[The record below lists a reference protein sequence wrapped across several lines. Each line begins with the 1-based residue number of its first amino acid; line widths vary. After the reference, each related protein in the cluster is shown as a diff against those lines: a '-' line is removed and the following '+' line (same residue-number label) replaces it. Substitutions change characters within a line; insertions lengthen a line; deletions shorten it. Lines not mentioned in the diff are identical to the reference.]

1 MLVDCAAGM
10 EGGELVRIL
19 FYMEP
24 AVFRANPI
32 YFTPLINCF
41 RCIIN
46 VNRREDVSYALA
58 TSPALLEEY
67 NNWLKHGGLP
77 SIGRY
82 PIDSAAIVEPYDYD
96 RAAYARDLFSG
107 KGKRLAVLR
116 SLLRQIKAD
125 FRPDIVICPTQNSL
139 VQAVFGA
146 QKTLFFERGPL
157 SRWNGRDNFYFDAG
171 GHQVNSV
178 LETEIEH
185 ILESSVPDEDAI
197 AVSARFAQVHR
208 EMSATKDAAAY
219 FEARISEK
227 AKGRRVAIIAHQPED
242 SILVAGGYGY
252 VLTDEFAPRVLR
264 DLPEGWVATAT
275 YHLDNGDKSAFDGYL
290 ENSFDNFVAMPAEL
304 RQFGSDP
311 FAASIDGLITIGSK
325 AAFPPALLGKRVVA
339 YGQSMLRGF
348 SAHSARDID
357 NAPVMSEAQRG
368 RLLAFLSNRYTFSF
382 EECFERT
389 HALLNFFDSFRAA
402 SNKVDFQ
409 LDLAG
414 WSTDRANALFGL

>member
-1 MLVDCAAGM
+1 M
-10 EGGELVRIL
+10 EEGDLVRIL

-46 VNRREDVSYALA
+46 VNRRDDVSYALA

-82 PIDSAAIVEPYDYD
+82 PIDSAAIIEPYDYD

-107 KGKRLAVLR
+107 KGKGLAALRTRLR
-116 SLLRQIKAD
+116 EIKAA

-139 VQAVFGA
+139 IQSVFGP
-146 QKTLFFERGPL
+146 QRTLFFERGPL
-157 SRWNGRDNFYFDAG
+157 PRWNGRDNFYFDVG

-178 LETEIEH
+178 LETEIER
-185 ILESSVPDEDAI
+185 ILETAVPEEDAI
-197 AVSARFAQVHR
+197 AISTRFGQVHR
-208 EMSATKDAAAY
+208 EMSATKDAAKY
-219 FEARISEK
+219 FEARVAEK
-227 AKGRRVAIIAHQPED
+227 AKGRKVAIIAHQPED

-264 DLPEGWVATAT
+264 DLPEDWVATAT
-275 YHLDNGDKSAFDGYL
+275 YHSDNGDKSAFDAYL
-290 ENSFDNFVAMPAEL
+290 ETSFDNFVAMPVEL

-325 AAFPPALLGKRVVA
+325 AAFPPAVLGKRIVA

-348 SAHSARDID
+348 SAHSAKDIGD
-357 NAPVMSEAQRG
+357 APVMSEVQRG

-382 EECFERT
+382 EDCFERT
-389 HALLNFFDSFRAA
+389 HALLNFFDRFRAA
-402 SNKVDFQ
+402 SNKVEFQ
-409 LDLAG
+409 LDLAD
-414 WSTDRANALFGL
+414 WSTERTNALFGL

>member
-1 MLVDCAAGM
+1 M
-10 EGGELVRIL
+10 RIL

-32 YFTPLINCF
+32 YFTPLINTF

-46 VNRREDVSYALA
+46 ANRRDDVSYALA
-58 TSPALLEEY
+58 TSPSLIDEY
-67 NNWLKHGGLP
+67 NGWLKHGGLV

-82 PIDSAAIVEPYDYD
+82 PIDPVAIIEAYDYD
-96 RAAYARDLFSG
+96 RAAYARDLFTG
-107 KGKRLAVLR
+107 KGRGLAVLKSR
-116 SLLRQIKAD
+116 LRQIKSD

-139 VQAVFGA
+139 VRAVFGP

-157 SRWNGRDNFYFDAG
+157 PRWNGRDNFYFDAG

-178 LETEIEH
+178 LETEINR
-185 ILESSVPDEDAI
+185 ILQSSLHEEV
-197 AVSARFAQVHR
+197 AVAVCSRFAELHR
-208 EMSATKDAAAY
+208 DMSATVGASAY
-219 FEARISEK
+219 FETWISEK
-227 AKGRRVAIIAHQPED
+227 ASGRKVAIIAHQPED
-242 SILVAGGYGY
+242 SISVAGGYGY
-252 VLTDEFAPRVLR
+252 VLTDEFAQRVLR
-264 DLPEGWVATAT
+264 DLPDGWVATAT
-275 YHLDNGDKSAFDGYL
+275 YHPDNGDHNAFDAYL
-290 ENSFDNFVAMPAEL
+290 ERSFDNFVAMPVEL

-348 SAHSARDID
+348 SARTAADIED
-357 NAPVMSEAQRG
+357 APVLNEVQRG

-382 EECFERT
+382 EDCFERK
-389 HALLNFFDSFRAA
+389 HALLRFFDEFRQAGD
-402 SNKVDFQ
+402 KIQFQ

-414 WSTDRANALFGL
+414 WSTDRTNALFGS

>member
-1 MLVDCAAGM
+1 MWQ
-10 EGGELVRIL
+10 GGELVRIL

-32 YFTPLINCF
+32 YFSPLINCF

-46 VNRREDVSYALA
+46 SNRRDDVAYALA

-82 PIDSAAIVEPYDYD
+82 PVDSAAIVEAYDYD
-96 RAAYARDLFSG
+96 RAAYSRDLFTG
-107 KGKRLAVLR
+107 KGKGLAVLR
-116 SLLRQIKAD
+116 SRLKEIKSD

-139 VQAVFGA
+139 VQAVFGP

-157 SRWNGRDNFYFDAG
+157 PRWNGRDNFYFDAG

-178 LETEIEH
+178 LETEIDR
-185 ILESSVPDEDAI
+185 ILESAVSEEDAV
-197 AVSARFAQVHR
+197 AVATKFAGLHR

-219 FEARISEK
+219 FETWIAEK
-227 AKGRRVAIIAHQPED
+227 ANGRKVAIIAHQPED

-252 VLTDEFAPRVLR
+252 VLTDEFGPRVLR
-264 DLPEGWVATAT
+264 DLPQGWIATAT
-275 YHLDNGDKSAFDGYL
+275 YHSDNGDKSAFDAYL
-290 ENSFDNFVAMPAEL
+290 EGSFDNFVAMPVEL
-304 RQFGSDP
+304 RQYGSDP

-339 YGQSMLRGF
+339 YGQSMLRGLGV
-348 SAHSARDID
+348 STAADID
-357 NAPVMSEAQRG
+357 EAPVMTEVQRG

-382 EECFERT
+382 EDCFERT
-389 HALLNFFDSFRAA
+389 HGLLSFFDGFRAA
-402 SNKVDFQ
+402 SNKIDFQ
-409 LDLAG
+409 LDSSG
-414 WSTDRANALFGL
+414 WSPQRTDILFGL